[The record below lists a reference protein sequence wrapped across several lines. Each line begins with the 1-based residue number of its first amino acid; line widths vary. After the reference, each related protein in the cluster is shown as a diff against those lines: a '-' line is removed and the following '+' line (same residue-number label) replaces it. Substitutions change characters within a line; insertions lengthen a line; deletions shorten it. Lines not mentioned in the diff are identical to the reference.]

1 MSLSLRAKPRSSF
14 SRNGVDSL
22 TLNTYA
28 KYLGY
33 FTLKPRQRLI
43 KNDVIAIEFPKAVTL
58 IAGRVWVGYD
68 QGSQFEAGLSI
79 WLQPKVNSLR
89 RYLRA
94 LVRSLKRQ
102 PSETPA
108 TPYSYDSCSDEADP
122 DIVDLPIGGRP
133 PKDLGSAFSGNVY
146 IGGVYLH
153 KHNTTQTAYQNDYYP
168 LNELHALKPIR
179 VNAGSRIIVNRD
191 IFNIDPAKTFN
202 AWDCEV
208 IIVVDE

>member
-1 MSLSLRAKPRSSF
+1 
-14 SRNGVDSL
+14 L

-43 KNDVIAIEFPKAVTL
+43 KNDVITIEFPKAATL

-68 QGSQFEAGLSI
+68 EGSRFEAALSI

-94 LVRSLKRQ
+94 LVRSLKRL
-102 PSETPA
+102 PPETPA
-108 TPYSYDSCSDEADP
+108 TPYRYDSCSDEADA
-122 DIVDLPIGGRP
+122 DIADLPVGAVP
-133 PKDLGSAFSGNVY
+133 PKDPGSAFSGNVY
-146 IGGVYLH
+146 IGGVYMHRHTSL
-153 KHNTTQTAYQNDYYP
+153 TSQQDYYP

-179 VNAGSRIIVNRD
+179 VNSGSRIIINRD
-191 IFNIDPAKTFN
+191 IFNIDQTKTFN
-202 AWDCEV
+202 AWDCEG
-208 IIVVDE
+208 ILVVDE